1 MEVDIYL
8 ASKNTSFS
16 TFQQVEVLFKQL
28 YEGMEKQG
36 LSLNL
41 QNNGPQIWIRQLKK
55 SLGKFQVLVIAEELG
70 SVIGFG
76 VGAIRLAP
84 DYLEIKKVG
93 LITHINITP
102 EKRRNRIGRK
112 IVHELEA
119 WFSENKVDSIEL
131 EVLVNNESGEHFWGE
146 LGYQKNLIKMKKI
159 AGNFN

>member
-102 EKRRNRIGRK
+102 EKRRNRIGRSRNSRHSCGT
-112 IVHELEA
+112 V
-119 WFSENKVDSIEL
+119 
-131 EVLVNNESGEHFWGE
+131 
-146 LGYQKNLIKMKKI
+146 
-159 AGNFN
+159 